1 VIRILHFSDVHV
13 QEPVTTMPVHE
24 FMTKR
29 ALAAVNLWVSRGRLF
44 REVPQKLE
52 ALARFATS
60 EGVNVAMCTGDYTA
74 LGTEA
79 EHASARRA
87 IEPFR
92 VASDGY
98 VTVPGNHDLYLPDAV
113 RAGRFEK
120 HFGDLLRSD
129 LPELVVDGAYPWVRL
144 IGEQLALIGVNSA
157 HANPNPFSSAGRIPD
172 AQLEALGRV
181 LDDARVRERFV
192 VVMTHY
198 GILRKGGHPDAPHH
212 GLKNADEL
220 MRVCNRPRLM
230 VCHGH
235 IHHRYAH
242 APADGRPWL
251 FCAGSAT
258 QRGREGAWL
267 YELSGE
273 GGRAL
278 PVRFENGRYLL
289 DPSGAIAIH

>member
-1 VIRILHFSDVHV
+1 MIRVLHFSDVHV

-24 FMTKR
+24 FITKR

-52 ALARFATS
+52 ALAAFAAT

-74 LGTEA
+74 LGTDL

-92 VASDGY
+92 AASHGY
-98 VTVPGNHDLYLPDAV
+98 VTVPGNHDLYLPDTI
-113 RAGRFEK
+113 REGRFEK

-129 LPELVVDGAYPWVRL
+129 LPEYVVDGAYPWVRL
-144 IGEQLALIGVNSA
+144 VGDGLALVGVNSA
-157 HANPNPFSSAGRIPD
+157 RPNPNPFSSAGCIPG
-172 AQLEALGRV
+172 AQLEALARV

-198 GILRKGGHPDAPHH
+198 GILRKSGKPDAHHH
-212 GLKNADEL
+212 GLENASEL

-242 APADGRPWL
+242 APREGRPWL

-267 YELSGE
+267 YEFAAQGQ
-273 GGRAL
+273 RAL
-278 PVRFENGRYLL
+278 PVRYDGERYVLE
-289 DPSGAIAIH
+289 PAGAIAIA